1 MNQTFSDPWEE
12 YLGILFSSGETGGSF
27 LVCVLGVLALN
38 VWRISTPV
46 RVPPRWWDSSHH
58 DRIVVEAEHLGI
70 YSIGSAYGRKRKDI
84 GWQQGPGTQ
93 PGWES
98 TATTDHLLEAKSSKG
113 WRTNGRATAEL
124 SLDTTKDRPVPM
136 LPVRG
141 RSCVAMGLP
150 ASGPGTALYTAPS
163 WNTTEKHVWQNPI
176 QTSLPRLCLCQVHLQ
191 LLKCSK
197 NLTTLFH
204 YLKAPGDKWVL
215 CSPNHWPV
223 EENLSEV
230 WAGGGGCWWGSF
242 AFFWCSK
249 IYIK

>member
-1 MNQTFSDPWEE
+1 M
-12 YLGILFSSGETGGSF
+12 YRH
-27 LVCVLGVLALN
+27 A
-38 VWRISTPV
+38 
-46 RVPPRWWDSSHH
+46 WWDSSRR
-58 DRIVVEAEHLGI
+58 DRIVVEAEHSGI
-70 YSIGSAYGRKRKDI
+70 YSIGSVYGRKRKDI

-150 ASGPGTALYTAPS
+150 TSGPAL
-163 WNTTEKHVWQNPI
+163 
-176 QTSLPRLCLCQVHLQ
+176 LCTQLHLE
-191 LLKCSK
+191 
-197 NLTTLFH
+197 TLRRSMYDRIRSTHTFPDYVSVKSISNFWSVQRTWPHFFH
-204 YLKAPGDKWVL
+204 YLKPPGDKWVL
-215 CSPNHWPV
+215 CSLNHWPV

-230 WAGGGGCWWGSF
+230 FWGGCWWG
-242 AFFWCSK
+242 FFC
-249 IYIK
+249 IFLV